1 MNYYSV
7 KSEWTPTSEKLR
19 LFAQHVRK
27 QHGNSQGIQE
37 LSKVLGIHRNT
48 VTNWVTGKS
57 EPRIKMWIVIE
68 QEARRLGF
76 NPTNVR

>member
-1 MNYYSV
+1 MN
-7 KSEWTPTSEKLR
+7 KDWTPTSEKLR

-27 QHGNSQGIQE
+27 QHGNSQGVQE

-48 VTNWVTGKS
+48 VTNWVPGKS
-57 EPRIKMWIVIE
+57 EPRIKMWILIE

-76 NPTNVR
+76 SPTTVQ

>member
-37 LSKVLGIHRNT
+37 LSKVMGIHRNT